1 MRVAHTGKPCRCI
14 MSMSNLLCG
23 RSLDTDAMAT
33 RERAPVG
40 LDHPTVV
47 PANAQP
53 PEPTVEDEPA
63 TEQ

>member
-1 MRVAHTGKPCRCI
+1 

-33 RERAPVG
+33 RERAPIG